1 MREETYALILSQV
14 VAGLFALSATCLS
27 SYQIFQHL
35 THYVRP
41 EYQLHICRILG
52 MVPIYSITAWL
63 ALVLSNSDD
72 SLLLDVIR
80 DSYEAYVIYNFLVL
94 LINAGGGERQLTYL
108 LELKPRMRH
117 PWPLQKVLAPI
128 QLGADFLYWT
138 RAACLQFVFVK
149 PASSMIA
156 VWLNRHGLLGEGID
170 FSKGSVYLAFVNNV
184 SVSIALYALILFYF
198 ATEDLLSPFRPLPK
212 FLAVKMVVFFSFW
225 QGLALACMVWLGVL
239 KDVEGFDAKSQ
250 ATGLQDLLIC
260 IEMLVASICHHFV
273 FSYEEFEDYAPDPK
287 RPLLRN
293 FGDIVDIRDVLS
305 DAKDTLSGSAFEREL
320 REGEPIIPGTESF
333 FSEDGSNTS
342 PSSSIRRVAIP
353 RFSFD

>member
-1 MREETYALILSQV
+1 
-14 VAGLFALSATCLS
+14 
-27 SYQIFQHL
+27 
-35 THYVRP
+35 
-41 EYQLHICRILG
+41 

-63 ALVLSNSDD
+63 ALVLANSDD

-117 PWPLQKVLAPI
+117 PWPLQNVFAPI
-128 QLGADFLYWT
+128 QLGANFLYWT

-149 PASSMIA
+149 PASSIAA
-156 VWLNRHGLLGEGID
+156 VWLNRRGLLGEGVD
-170 FSKGSVYLAFVNNV
+170 FSKGSVYLAVVNNI

-225 QGLALACMVWLGVL
+225 QGFALACMVRLGVL

-260 IEMLVASICHHFV
+260 IEMLIAAICHHFV

-293 FGDIVDIRDVLS
+293 FGDIVDIR
-305 DAKDTLSGSAFEREL
+305 
-320 REGEPIIPGTESF
+320 
-333 FSEDGSNTS
+333 
-342 PSSSIRRVAIP
+342 
-353 RFSFD
+353 

>member
-1 MREETYALILSQV
+1 MDYNCSTGIS
-14 VAGLFALSATCLS
+14 
-27 SYQIFQHL
+27 
-35 THYVRP
+35 
-41 EYQLHICRILG
+41 
-52 MVPIYSITAWL
+52 
-63 ALVLSNSDD
+63 
-72 SLLLDVIR
+72 
-80 DSYEAYVIYNFLVL
+80 SYEAYVIYNFLVL

-117 PWPLQKVLAPI
+117 PWPLQNVFAPI
-128 QLGADFLYWT
+128 QLGANFLYWT

-149 PASSMIA
+149 PASSIAA
-156 VWLNRHGLLGEGID
+156 VWLNRRGLLGEGVD
-170 FSKGSVYLAFVNNV
+170 FSKGSVYLAVVNNI

-225 QGLALACMVWLGVL
+225 QGFALACMVRLGVL

-260 IEMLVASICHHFV
+260 IEMLIAAICHHFV

-293 FGDIVDIRDVLS
+293 FGDIVDIR
-305 DAKDTLSGSAFEREL
+305 
-320 REGEPIIPGTESF
+320 
-333 FSEDGSNTS
+333 
-342 PSSSIRRVAIP
+342 
-353 RFSFD
+353 